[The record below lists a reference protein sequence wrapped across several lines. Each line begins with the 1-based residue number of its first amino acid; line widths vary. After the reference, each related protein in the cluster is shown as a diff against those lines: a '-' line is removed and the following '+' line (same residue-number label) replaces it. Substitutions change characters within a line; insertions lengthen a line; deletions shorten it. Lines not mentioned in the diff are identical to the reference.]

1 MIRLLTACTLLS
13 FATSC
18 AQPMAAEVG
27 TEVAVIGTIH
37 SGHRNS
43 EVYSL
48 AVLEQMIRDLEP
60 DAVLVEIPPDRL
72 AAAAEQ
78 FAATGEITEPR
89 VRVFPEYTDVLF
101 PLQVELGFDIVACA
115 GWTAEMNTERRAK
128 MQVLQEERPDENARI
143 NEAQNAAGQAH
154 AELGDPN
161 DPRVIHTVAY
171 DEIVRTGM
179 TPYDELWNDEIGLG
193 GWTNINIAH
202 WNLLEAA
209 IDARPGQRLVIT
221 FGSWHKYWFN
231 DRLREREDVRLLPV
245 PPPK

>member
-1 MIRLLTACTLLS
+1 MK
-13 FATSC
+13 
-18 AQPMAAEVG
+18 
-27 TEVAVIGTIH
+27 TEVAMVGTIH
-37 SGHRNS
+37 SGHHNS

-48 AVLEQMIRDLEP
+48 EVLEQMIRDLQP

-78 FAATGEITEPR
+78 FATTGEITEPR

-101 PLQVELGFDIVACA
+101 PLQAELGFEIVACA
-115 GWTAEMNTERRAK
+115 GWTEEMNNDRRAK
-128 MQVLQEERPDENARI
+128 MRALREERPEESACI
-143 NEAQNAAGQAH
+143 NEAQNAASAAH

-161 DPRVIHTVAY
+161 DPRVIHSVAY

-179 TPYDELWNDEIGLG
+179 RPYDELWNDEIGLG

-202 WNLLEAA
+202 WSLLEAA
-209 IDARPGQRLVIT
+209 INKRPGQRLVIT

-231 DRLREREDVRLLPV
+231 DRLRERDDLRLLAV
-245 PPPK
+245 PPTKEAIELKSAQLRASRDSRL